1 MNQKLPSTVRRLPRN
16 LGGQLPAP
24 KPRWSTV
31 KSLPSFTML
40 ELITVL
46 AISTIVIGMAYM
58 AYELIYKDFLDYK
71 EETTNTLATMDFI
84 TILERDINNAD
95 SIYVYQDE
103 WILHQ
108 NNQPIIYLF
117 EADKV
122 TKILDDNRTAYFE
135 IETTDIEQWQYLLPQ
150 NQTKK
155 VIFE

>member
-1 MNQKLPSTVRRLPRN
+1 MKGKPSSEAPVCR
-16 LGGQLPAP
+16 QLPAP